1 MGEKSTNHSSL
12 MSKTEKSKIV
22 ICYLEFYRKIQKVP
36 AKRLKLALGKEKWK
50 NFSELRLIVITA

>member
-1 MGEKSTNHSSL
+1 

-50 NFSELRLIVITA
+50 NFLELRLIVITAQN

>member
-50 NFSELRLIVITA
+50 NFLELCLIVITA